1 MSQILDAQSC
11 AQYASVG
18 RFSNGQCGEACTAHT
33 EMEFFAVKDDQRKN
47 RGVYPAAVTAVANEM
62 VQEIDHEMDSD
73 TEVMCMIFQA
83 TEQSKQDFESFKL
96 LAIENGGSL
105 DPIRRTSSTEPPVT
119 ASSTREAK
127 CFLRTRTMP

>member
-1 MSQILDAQSC
+1 MSQILDA

-18 RFSNGQCGEACTAHT
+18 RSSNGQCSEACAPHT
-33 EMEFFAVKDDQRKN
+33 EMEFVAVKDDQRKN
-47 RGVYPAAVTAVANEM
+47 RGVYPAAIANEM

-96 LAIENGGSL
+96 LSISHGGSF